1 MAQPFAE
8 AFYRGKAWK
17 KCRQSYIKQRVM
29 IDGGLCEEC
38 KERQGYIVHHKIILT
53 AENINDPEISLNHN
67 HLEYQCKPCHDLEE
81 GHGLNKKS
89 LPLLRFDDNGDPI
102 PP

>member
-8 AFYRGKAWK
+8 AFYRSKAWR
-17 KCRQSYIKQRVM
+17 KCRRSFIQDRIK
-29 IDGGLCEEC
+29 IDGGLCQKC
-38 KERQGYIVHHKIILT
+38 KERQGYIVHHKIVLT
-53 AENINDPEISLNHN
+53 AENINDPEVSLNHK

-81 GHGLNKKS
+81 GHGLNRKS
-89 LPLLRFDDNGDPI
+89 LPLITFDDNGDPI